1 MALVEQKMT
10 LDLVERVK
18 PALANTSTENPVLS
32 WILLPAALL
41 SPCHRSFFTAQVLWR
56 SVSCCVV
63 LRSFTFPSL
72 TLPRQLPAEYL
83 AELDIAS

>member
-1 MALVEQKMT
+1 MALVEQMT

-41 SPCHRSFFTAQVLWR
+41 SLCHRSFFTAQVLCR
-56 SVSCCVV
+56 SVSLCCVAHFYF
-63 LRSFTFPSL
+63 SK
-72 TLPRQLPAEYL
+72 
-83 AELDIAS
+83 LDATSAIAC